1 MPTTTDDDGDANDGE
16 HKRRRVLNL
25 DAGSRGGAAGP
36 DWTRRLDRNP
46 GSKSRK
52 RFRLLVRTDA
62 SLTRVERASGADDS
76 SKPKPDGGAY
86 LAVLR
91 DGERIEMD
99 VLVSAVGVDPG
110 PRIAWLPEGSFPR
123 GADGGVAVDRA
134 FRTMGPHADVV
145 YAAGDCASCELREGR
160 SLGGGVGGKI
170 DPGGAIVPWFQMRLW
185 SQARTSGTYVAR
197 VMCGECDDDA
207 WGFNY
212 ELFVHSTR
220 FFGMR
225 CVFLGLYNGQGLGD
239 DLDEKDVTTYSRRG
253 DDSFARVLLVRGV
266 MRGAVLIGDVESA
279 ETFENLILD
288 GIDLSRFGP
297 ELLDPEVDIDDYFD

>member
-1 MPTTTDDDGDANDGE
+1 M
-16 HKRRRVLNL
+16 R
-25 DAGSRGGAAGP
+25 
-36 DWTRRLDRNP
+36 
-46 GSKSRK
+46 
-52 RFRLLVRTDA
+52 
-62 SLTRVERASGADDS
+62 
-76 SKPKPDGGAY
+76 
-86 LAVLR
+86 
-91 DGERIEMD
+91 
-99 VLVSAVGVDPG
+99 
-110 PRIAWLPEGSFPR
+110 WLPEGSFPR

-134 FRTMGPHADVV
+134 FRTMGPHGHDVF
-145 YAAGDCASCELREGR
+145 AAGDCASCELREGR
-160 SLGGGVGGKI
+160 S
-170 DPGGAIVPWFQMRLW
+170 GGAAAVPWFQMRLW
-185 SQARTSGTYVAR
+185 SQARTSGTFVAR

-212 ELFVHSTR
+212 ELFVHSTS
-220 FFGMR
+220 FFGAR
-225 CVFLGLYNGQGLGD
+225 CVFLGLYNGQLLD

>member
-1 MPTTTDDDGDANDGE
+1 M
-16 HKRRRVLNL
+16 
-25 DAGSRGGAAGP
+25 
-36 DWTRRLDRNP
+36 
-46 GSKSRK
+46 
-52 RFRLLVRTDA
+52 RTDA
-62 SLTRVERASGADDS
+62 SLTRVERAARGADDS
-76 SKPKPDGGAY
+76 EGGGTTGLKY
-86 LAVLR
+86 VAVLG

-99 VLVSAVGVDPG
+99 VLVSAVGVDPA
-110 PRIAWLPEGSFPR
+110 PRVEWLPTGSFPR

-134 FRTMGPHADVV
+134 FRTMGPHADAV

-160 SLGGGVGGKI
+160 SG
-170 DPGGAIVPWFQMRLW
+170 DAPWFQMRLW
-185 SQARTSGTYVAR
+185 SQARTSGTFVAR

-220 FFGMR
+220 FFGMP
-225 CVFLGLYNGQGLGD
+225 CVFLGLYNGQRLD
-239 DLDEKDVTTYSRRG
+239 DVDEKDVTTYSRRG

>member
-1 MPTTTDDDGDANDGE
+1 M
-16 HKRRRVLNL
+16 
-25 DAGSRGGAAGP
+25 
-36 DWTRRLDRNP
+36 
-46 GSKSRK
+46 
-52 RFRLLVRTDA
+52 RTDA
-62 SLTRVERASGADDS
+62 SLTRVERAASGGADDS
-76 SKPKPDGGAY
+76 GTRGPY
-86 LAVLR
+86 VAVLG

-99 VLVSAVGVDPG
+99 VLVSAVGVDPA
-110 PRIAWLPEGSFPR
+110 PRVQWLPEGSFPR

-134 FRTMGPHADVV
+134 FRTMGPHGHDVF
-145 YAAGDCASCELREGR
+145 AAGDCASCECREGR
-160 SLGGGVGGKI
+160 S
-170 DPGGAIVPWFQMRLW
+170 GGAAAVPWFQMRLW
-185 SQARTSGTYVAR
+185 SQARTSGTFVAR

-212 ELFVHSTR
+212 ELFVHSTS
-220 FFGMR
+220 FFGAR
-225 CVFLGLYNGQGLGD
+225 CVFLGLYNGQLLD

-253 DDSFARVLLVRGV
+253 DGSFARVLLVRGV

>member
-1 MPTTTDDDGDANDGE
+1 M
-16 HKRRRVLNL
+16 
-25 DAGSRGGAAGP
+25 
-36 DWTRRLDRNP
+36 
-46 GSKSRK
+46 
-52 RFRLLVRTDA
+52 RTDA
-62 SLTRVERASGADDS
+62 SLTRVERAARGADDS
-76 SKPKPDGGAY
+76 EGGTTGLKY
-86 LAVLR
+86 VAVLG

-99 VLVSAVGVDPG
+99 VLVSAVGVDPA
-110 PRIAWLPEGSFPR
+110 PRVEWLPTGSFPR

-134 FRTMGPHADVV
+134 FRTMGPHADAV

-160 SLGGGVGGKI
+160 SG
-170 DPGGAIVPWFQMRLW
+170 DAPWFQMRLW
-185 SQARTSGTYVAR
+185 SQARTSGTFVAR

-220 FFGMR
+220 FFGMP
-225 CVFLGLYNGQGLGD
+225 CVFLGLYNGQRLD
-239 DLDEKDVTTYSRRG
+239 DVDEKDVTTYSRRG

>member
-1 MPTTTDDDGDANDGE
+1 MPNGSSTTTNDDE
-16 HKRRRVLNL
+16 HKRRRVRNL
-25 DAGSRGGAAGP
+25 GADSRGGAAGP
-36 DWTRRLDRNP
+36 DWTRRLHRNQS
-46 GSKSRK
+46 SKGR
-52 RFRLLVRTDA
+52 RFRLRVRTDA
-62 SLTRVERASGADDS
+62 SLTRVERATRGGADDS
-76 SKPKPDGGAY
+76 KRTRGPY
-86 LAVLR
+86 VAVLG

-99 VLVSAVGVDPG
+99 VLVSAVGVDPA
-110 PRIAWLPEGSFPR
+110 PRVQWLPEGSFPR

-134 FRTMGPHADVV
+134 FRTMGPHGHDVF
-145 YAAGDCASCELREGR
+145 AAGDCASCELREGR
-160 SLGGGVGGKI
+160 S
-170 DPGGAIVPWFQMRLW
+170 GGAAAVPWFQMRLW
-185 SQARTSGTYVAR
+185 SQARTSGTFVAR

-212 ELFVHSTR
+212 ELFVHSTS
-220 FFGMR
+220 FFGAR
-225 CVFLGLYNGQGLGD
+225 CVFLGLYNGQLLD

-253 DDSFARVLLVRGV
+253 DGSFARVLLVRGV

>member
-1 MPTTTDDDGDANDGE
+1 MPNGSSTTTNDDE
-16 HKRRRVLNL
+16 HKRRRVRNL
-25 DAGSRGGAAGP
+25 GADSRGGAAGP
-36 DWTRRLDRNP
+36 DWTRRLHRNQS
-46 GSKSRK
+46 SKGR
-52 RFRLLVRTDA
+52 RFRLRVRTDA
-62 SLTRVERASGADDS
+62 SLTRVERAASGGADDS
-76 SKPKPDGGAY
+76 GTRGPY
-86 LAVLR
+86 VAVLG

-99 VLVSAVGVDPG
+99 VLVSAVGVDPA
-110 PRIAWLPEGSFPR
+110 PRVQWLPEGSFPR

-134 FRTMGPHADVV
+134 FRTMGPHGHDVF
-145 YAAGDCASCELREGR
+145 AAGDCASCECREGR
-160 SLGGGVGGKI
+160 S
-170 DPGGAIVPWFQMRLW
+170 GGAAAVPWFQMRLW
-185 SQARTSGTYVAR
+185 SQARTSGTFVAR

-212 ELFVHSTR
+212 ELFVHSTS
-220 FFGMR
+220 FFGLR
-225 CVFLGLYNGQGLGD
+225 CVFLGLYNGQLLD

-253 DDSFARVLLVRGV
+253 DGSFARVLLVRGV